1 MTNSII
7 NTQLS
12 RFLIKYI
19 FAPNIH
25 HSTFYI
31 MKRGKRTCEI
41 LKDVRRKIAQEN
53 DIPLVE
59 RECTHEGDCRGTC
72 PYCESEVRYLERELS
87 KRRALGKAVTV
98 AGIAVSTMMMGAC
111 HSPKTPATPAGSE
124 PEPTPV
130 NMLSQATEPTPEPT
144 PEPSSEPANG
154 PTRGNRPAP
163 APKEEILQIVEDGL
177 CVSTDVPVWG
187 DDYVGE
193 VEDDEPPIM
202 GLAFTEEM
210 PEFPGG
216 PDSLNAF
223 LSKEIQYPLVA
234 KDNGITGT
242 VLVEFVVEEDGR
254 VTNAKVK
261 VPLFP
266 ECDKEAVRGVMSMP
280 KWKPGKNM
288 GKPVR
293 CYYQVPVTFEL

>member
-1 MTNSII
+1 
-7 NTQLS
+7 
-12 RFLIKYI
+12 
-19 FAPNIH
+19 
-25 HSTFYI
+25 
-31 MKRGKRTCEI
+31 MKKGKRTCEI

-98 AGIAVSTMMMGAC
+98 AGIAVSAMMMGAC

-130 NMLSQATEPTPEPT
+130 NTLSQAAEPSLESSPEPAG
-144 PEPSSEPANG
+144 EPANT
-154 PTRGNRPAP
+154 PANGNRPAP
-163 APKEEILQIVEDGL
+163 APKEEILRIVEEGL

-187 DDYVGE
+187 DDYEGIVE
-193 VEDDEPPIM
+193 VDDADEYPSWEPP
-202 GLAFTEEM
+202 GEPVSRVVEEY

-216 PDSLNAF
+216 ADSLQAF
-223 LSKEIQYPLVA
+223 LAREIQYPPVA
-234 KDNGITGT
+234 KNNGITGT
-242 VLVEFVVEEDGR
+242 VLVEFVVEKDGQ

-261 VPLFP
+261 VPLFH
-266 ECDKEAVRGVMSMP
+266 ECDKEAVLVVMSMP

-293 CYYQVPVTFEL
+293 CFYQVPVTFKN

>member
-1 MTNSII
+1 
-7 NTQLS
+7 
-12 RFLIKYI
+12 
-19 FAPNIH
+19 
-25 HSTFYI
+25 

-98 AGIAVSTMMMGAC
+98 AGIAVSAMMMGAC

-130 NMLSQATEPTPEPT
+130 NTLSQAAEPSLESSPEPAG
-144 PEPSSEPANG
+144 EPANT
-154 PTRGNRPAP
+154 PANGNRPAP
-163 APKEEILQIVEDGL
+163 APKEEILQIVEEGL

-187 DDYVGE
+187 DDYEGIVE
-193 VEDDEPPIM
+193 VDDADEYPSWEPP
-202 GLAFTEEM
+202 GEPVSRVVEEY

-216 PDSLNAF
+216 ADSLQAF
-223 LSKEIQYPLVA
+223 LAREIQYPPVA
-234 KDNGITGT
+234 KNNGITGT
-242 VLVEFVVEEDGR
+242 VLVEFVVEKDGQ

-261 VPLFP
+261 VPLFH
-266 ECDKEAVRGVMSMP
+266 ECDKEAVLVVMSMP

-293 CYYQVPVTFEL
+293 CFYQVPVTFKN

>member
-1 MTNSII
+1 
-7 NTQLS
+7 
-12 RFLIKYI
+12 
-19 FAPNIH
+19 
-25 HSTFYI
+25 
-31 MKRGKRTCEI
+31 MKKGKRTCEI

-98 AGIAVSTMMMGAC
+98 AGIAVSAMMMGAC
-111 HSPKTPATPAGSE
+111 HGPKTPATPAGSE

-130 NMLSQATEPTPEPT
+130 NTLSQAAEPSHES
-144 PEPSSEPANG
+144 SSEPADEPANA
-154 PTRGNRPAP
+154 PTNGNRPAP
-163 APKEEILQIVEDGL
+163 APKEEILRIVENGL
-177 CVSTDVPVWG
+177 CVSTDVPDFGEIDVT
-187 DDYVGE
+187 DDYEGLIEADDYYEKPPMLFVE
-193 VEDDEPPIM
+193 V
-202 GLAFTEEM
+202 M

-216 PDSLNAF
+216 KDSLDAF
-223 LSKEIQYPLVA
+223 LAREIQYPPIA

-261 VPLFP
+261 IPLFP

-293 CYYQVPVTFEL
+293 CYYQVPVTYEL

>member
-1 MTNSII
+1 
-7 NTQLS
+7 
-12 RFLIKYI
+12 
-19 FAPNIH
+19 
-25 HSTFYI
+25 
-31 MKRGKRTCEI
+31 MKKGKRTCEI

-59 RECTHEGDCRGTC
+59 RECTHDGDCRGTC

-98 AGIAVSTMMMGAC
+98 AGIAVSSMMMGAC
-111 HSPKTPATPAGSE
+111 HSPKTPATPPGSE

-130 NMLSQATEPTPEPT
+130 NTLSQAA
-144 PEPSSEPANG
+144 EPSPESSPGPAGKPANT
-154 PTRGNRPAP
+154 PANGNRPAP
-163 APKEEILQIVEDGL
+163 APKGEILQIVEDGL
-177 CVSTDVPVWG
+177 CVSTDVPDFGEIDVT
-187 DDYVGE
+187 DDYEGFIE
-193 VEDDEPPIM
+193 TDDYYEKPPM
-202 GLAFTEEM
+202 LFVEEM

-216 PDSLNAF
+216 MDSLYAF
-223 LSKEIQYPLVA
+223 LARKIQYPPIA

-266 ECDKEAVRGVMSMP
+266 ECDKEAVRAVMSMP
-280 KWKPGKNM
+280 KWKPGRNM

-293 CYYQVPVTFEL
+293 CYYQVPVTFRF

>member
-1 MTNSII
+1 
-7 NTQLS
+7 
-12 RFLIKYI
+12 
-19 FAPNIH
+19 
-25 HSTFYI
+25 
-31 MKRGKRTCEI
+31 MKE
-41 LKDVRRKIAQEN
+41 VRRKIAQEN

-111 HSPKTPATPAGSE
+111 HGPKTPATPAGSE
-124 PEPTPV
+124 SEPTPV
-130 NMLSQATEPTPEPT
+130 NTLSQSAESFPEPVGEPT
-144 PEPSSEPANG
+144 S
-154 PTRGNRPAP
+154 GNRPAP
-163 APKEEILQIVEDGL
+163 APKEEILRIVEDGL
-177 CVSTDVPVWG
+177 CVSTDVPDVG
-187 DDYVGE
+187 EIDVTDDYEGFIE
-193 VEDDEPPIM
+193 ADAYYEKPPM
-202 GLAFTEEM
+202 LFVEEM

-216 PDSLNAF
+216 SDSLNAF
-223 LSKEIQYPLVA
+223 LSREIQYPQVA

-242 VLVEFVVEEDGR
+242 VLVEFVVEEDGG

-280 KWKPGKNM
+280 KWKPGRNM

-293 CYYQVPVTFEL
+293 CWYQVPVTFRL

>member
-1 MTNSII
+1 
-7 NTQLS
+7 
-12 RFLIKYI
+12 
-19 FAPNIH
+19 
-25 HSTFYI
+25 
-31 MKRGKRTCEI
+31 MKKGKRTCEI
-41 LKDVRRKIAQEN
+41 LKDVRQKIAQEN

-130 NMLSQATEPTPEPT
+130 NTLSQAAESSPESSPEPAD
-144 PEPSSEPANG
+144 EPANT
-154 PTRGNRPAP
+154 PTSSKRPVS

-177 CVSTDVPVWG
+177 CVSTDVPDFGEIDVT
-187 DDYVGE
+187 DDYEGFIE
-193 VEDDEPPIM
+193 TDDYYEKPPM
-202 GLAFTEEM
+202 LFVEEM

-216 PDSLNAF
+216 MDSLYAF
-223 LSKEIQYPLVA
+223 LAREIQYPPIA

-266 ECDKEAVRGVMSMP
+266 ECDKEAVRAVMSMP

-293 CYYQVPVTFEL
+293 CWYQVPVTFRL

>member
-1 MTNSII
+1 
-7 NTQLS
+7 
-12 RFLIKYI
+12 
-19 FAPNIH
+19 
-25 HSTFYI
+25 
-31 MKRGKRTCEI
+31 MKKGKRTCEI

-59 RECTHEGDCRGTC
+59 RECTHDGDCRGTC

-98 AGIAVSTMMMGAC
+98 AGIAVSSMMMGAC
-111 HSPKTPATPAGSE
+111 HSPKTPATPPGSE

-130 NMLSQATEPTPEPT
+130 NTLSQAAEPSPESSPEPAGK
-144 PEPSSEPANG
+144 PANT
-154 PTRGNRPAP
+154 PANGNRPAP
-163 APKEEILQIVEDGL
+163 APKGEILQIVEDGL
-177 CVSTDVPVWG
+177 CVSTDVPDFGEIDVT
-187 DDYVGE
+187 DDYEGFIE
-193 VEDDEPPIM
+193 TDDYYEKPPM
-202 GLAFTEEM
+202 LFVEEM

-216 PDSLNAF
+216 MDSLYAF
-223 LSKEIQYPLVA
+223 LARKIQYPPIA

-266 ECDKEAVRGVMSMP
+266 ECDKEAVRAVMSMP
-280 KWKPGKNM
+280 KWKPGRNM

-293 CYYQVPVTFEL
+293 CYYQVPVTFRF

>member
-1 MTNSII
+1 
-7 NTQLS
+7 
-12 RFLIKYI
+12 
-19 FAPNIH
+19 
-25 HSTFYI
+25 

-130 NMLSQATEPTPEPT
+130 NTLSQAVEPSPESSPEPAG
-144 PEPSSEPANG
+144 EPANT
-154 PTRGNRPAP
+154 PTSGKRLAS
-163 APKEEILQIVEDGL
+163 APKEEILRIVENGL

-187 DDYVGE
+187 DDYEGEIVEVGE
-193 VEDDEPPIM
+193 IDDEYPSWEPP
-202 GLAFTEEM
+202 GEPPFRVVEEY

-216 PDSLNAF
+216 ADSLQAF
-223 LSKEIQYPLVA
+223 LAREIQYPPVA
-234 KDNGITGT
+234 KNNGITGT
-242 VLVEFVVEEDGR
+242 VLVEFVVEKDGQ

-266 ECDKEAVRGVMSMP
+266 ECDKEAVRAVMSMP

-293 CYYQVPVTFEL
+293 NFYQVPVTFQL

>member
-1 MTNSII
+1 
-7 NTQLS
+7 
-12 RFLIKYI
+12 
-19 FAPNIH
+19 
-25 HSTFYI
+25 

-41 LKDVRRKIAQEN
+41 LKDVRRKIAREN

-124 PEPTPV
+124 PEPTSV
-130 NMLSQATEPTPEPT
+130 NTLSQATEPSPEPS
-144 PEPSSEPANG
+144 PEPSSEPENG

-163 APKEEILQIVEDGL
+163 APKEEILRIVEDGL
-177 CVSTDVPVWG
+177 CVSTDVP
-187 DDYVGE
+187 DFGE
-193 VEDDEPPIM
+193 LDSTDVYEGVVEVDEYYEEQPLM
-202 GLAFTEEM
+202 GLVAEEM

-216 PDSLNAF
+216 QDSLNAF
-223 LSKEIQYPLVA
+223 LSREIQYPEVA
-234 KDNGITGT
+234 KKNGITGT
-242 VLVEFVVEEDGR
+242 VLVEFVVEKDGQ

-266 ECDKEAVRGVMSMP
+266 ECDKEAVRGVMLMP

-293 CYYQVPVTFEL
+293 CYYQVPVTFKN

>member
-1 MTNSII
+1 
-7 NTQLS
+7 
-12 RFLIKYI
+12 
-19 FAPNIH
+19 
-25 HSTFYI
+25 
-31 MKRGKRTCEI
+31 MKKGKRTCEI

-87 KRRALGKAVTV
+87 KRRTLGKAVTV

-111 HSPKTPATPAGSE
+111 HSPKTPATSAGSE
-124 PEPTPV
+124 SVPASV
-130 NMLSQATEPTPEPT
+130 NTLSQPAE
-144 PEPSSEPANG
+144 SSPGPADEPANE
-154 PTRGNRPAP
+154 PIRGNRPAS
-163 APKEEILQIVEDGL
+163 APKEEILRIVENGL
-177 CVSTDVPVWG
+177 CVSTDEPDFGEDVFDYEGIVEVD
-187 DDYVGE
+187 DDY
-193 VEDDEPPIM
+193 DEPPMM
-202 GLAFTEEM
+202 GLLTEEM

-216 PDSLNAF
+216 MDSLQAF
-223 LSKEIQYPLVA
+223 LAREIQYPQVA
-234 KDNGITGT
+234 KDNGISGT

-254 VTNAKVK
+254 VTNAVVK

-266 ECDKEAVRGVMSMP
+266 ECDKEAWRAVMSMP

-293 CYYQVPVTFEL
+293 CYYQVPIQFKN

>member
-1 MTNSII
+1 MT
-7 NTQLS
+7 
-12 RFLIKYI
+12 K
-19 FAPNIH
+19 
-25 HSTFYI
+25 
-31 MKRGKRTCEI
+31 GKRTCEI

-59 RECTHEGDCRGTC
+59 RECTHDGDCRGTC

-98 AGIAVSTMMMGAC
+98 AGIAVSSMMMGAC
-111 HSPKTPATPAGSE
+111 HSPKTPATPTGSE

-130 NMLSQATEPTPEPT
+130 NTLSQAAEPSPESSPEPAGK
-144 PEPSSEPANG
+144 PANT
-154 PTRGNRPAP
+154 PANGNRPAP
-163 APKEEILQIVEDGL
+163 APKGEILQIVEDGL
-177 CVSTDVPVWG
+177 CVSTDVPDFGEIDVT
-187 DDYVGE
+187 DDYEGFIE
-193 VEDDEPPIM
+193 TDDYYEKPPM
-202 GLAFTEEM
+202 LFVEEM

-216 PDSLNAF
+216 MDSLYAF
-223 LSKEIQYPLVA
+223 LARKIQYPPIA

-266 ECDKEAVRGVMSMP
+266 ECDKEAVRAVMSMP
-280 KWKPGKNM
+280 KWKPGRNM

-293 CYYQVPVTFEL
+293 CYYQVPVTFRF